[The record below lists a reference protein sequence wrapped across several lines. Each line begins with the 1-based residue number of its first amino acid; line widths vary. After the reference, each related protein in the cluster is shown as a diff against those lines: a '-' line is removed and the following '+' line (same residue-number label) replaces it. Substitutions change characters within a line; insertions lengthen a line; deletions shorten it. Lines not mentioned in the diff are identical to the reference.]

1 VNINPFDILKNAQKI
16 QEQMGVMQEKLG
28 LIVVTGSAG
37 GGMAEIDMNGRLEV
51 TAVRLAKEAVDPADI
66 GLLQDLVKAA
76 FTDATDKARQA
87 IQGEM
92 ASMTGGLGLP
102 PGMTGL

>member
-1 VNINPFDILKNAQKI
+1 MNINPFDILKNAQKI

-28 LIVVTGSAG
+28 QIIVTGSAG

-66 GLLQDLVKAA
+66 GLLQDLIKAA
-76 FTDATDKARQA
+76 FSDAGDKARQA
-87 IQGEM
+87 AQSEM
-92 ASMTGGLGLP
+92 TSLTGGLGLP
-102 PGMTGL
+102 PGMMGA